1 MTLHDKIMA
10 LLARKGVTQ
19 QKMAERLGVSQS
31 TVNRWK
37 AGAEPEGHRRDAI
50 NEYYAEVF
58 DTGADDASTL
68 PRVIKVVGSVG
79 ADPSGAIIYGDGDDP
94 EEYVPMAP
102 GGSVRDVAVLV
113 RGHSMRGVA
122 EDGSLVYFASQ
133 MPADDSYLGEVV
145 VCAVD
150 SGEVLIKKLLRGSE
164 RGLFDLESMNGETR
178 RDTRLRWI
186 AEITAIIPPR
196 QARRILM
203 R

>member
-1 MTLHDKIMA
+1 
-10 LLARKGVTQ
+10 
-19 QKMAERLGVSQS
+19 
-31 TVNRWK
+31 
-37 AGAEPEGHRRDAI
+37 
-50 NEYYAEVF
+50 
-58 DTGADDASTL
+58 
-68 PRVIKVVGSVG
+68 
-79 ADPSGAIIYGDGDDP
+79 
-94 EEYVPMAP
+94 
-102 GGSVRDVAVLV
+102 
-113 RGHSMRGVA
+113 
-122 EDGSLVYFASQ
+122 

-178 RDTRLRWI
+178 RDTRFRWI